1 VDPLLISAG
10 IEASDFMFRIQLGFG
25 DKVVKKQV
33 VRHKLAGVEEKPLKF
48 GTYDATTIQKR

>member
-1 VDPLLISAG
+1 MDPLLISAG

-33 VRHKLAGVEEKPLKF
+33 VRHKLAGV
-48 GTYDATTIQKR
+48 